1 MKLVCE
7 IILGVIYL
15 VLSVIYVTS
24 MMRKEPEEEPELRY
38 TNELHERIQALYE
51 TDNEIQLVRD
61 MLINLNTADC
71 PIDGDALRSMDIY
84 WSWGGKLEQNTA
96 IPVGKGTPTA
106 EAMRNLAEV
115 RKAELIQKLS
125 RELAALPF
133 PEKS

>member
-1 MKLVCE
+1 MKIVCG
-7 IILGVIYL
+7 IILGAIYL
-15 VLSVIYVTS
+15 TLSVIYIVS
-24 MMRKEPEEEPELRY
+24 MRREEPEGEPELRY

-106 EAMRNLAEV
+106 EAMRHLAEV
-115 RKAELIQKLS
+115 RKDELIKKLS
-125 RELAALPF
+125 REIAALPF